1 MSLQKTFVVF
11 AILGL
16 FIYGIMSFVII
27 TQENNDAENKITDHD
42 TINDTY
48 GELYTQLTD
57 AETETETIIGNFT
70 RRSPT
75 ETFGELS
82 VTSIF
87 SPTSKLKTL
96 TVGLWNILIQLPMKV
111 LGVSPVVAST
121 ITSILSI
128 SLIIG
133 MWLIWKGVST

>member
-16 FIYGIMSFVII
+16 FIYGMMSFIII
-27 TQENNDAENKITDHD
+27 TQENNDAENKITDED

-96 TVGLWNILIQLPMKV
+96 TVGLWNILIQLPLRILEV
-111 LGVSPVVAST
+111 DPVVASV
-121 ITSILSI
+121 ITSILII